1 MRLPIHSLPRSLRN
15 HIRLF
20 ISALVGLL
28 VVGALARFS
37 HLHVVTNLII
47 GWNVVAWL
55 YIASLGAMMLRST
68 QTTMRRRALTH
79 DEGPWV
85 MLVIV
90 ILAAVASLAAIV
102 VELANVKDLGGATRY
117 AHIGLAV
124 LTIVA
129 SWLFTHTSFALHY
142 AHNYYAAIGH
152 HSSVQH
158 AQHGNKQAESPQQEE
173 LTGGLIFPGN
183 DAPDYADF
191 LYLAGIIGTSAQ
203 TADVSFSS
211 KPMRRMALLHCLLAF
226 AFNTTLLALTINI
239 AASLLT

>member
-1 MRLPIHSLPRSLRN
+1 MHPPTSTIFSALRN

-20 ISALVGLL
+20 VSVAIGLL
-28 VVGALARFS
+28 VVQALAEFS
-37 HLHVVTNLII
+37 NLHQVTQLII

-55 YIASLGAMMLRST
+55 YIVSLGAMMLRST
-68 QTTMRRRALTH
+68 PETMRRRAITH

-85 MLVIV
+85 MLAIV

-102 VELANVKDLGGATRY
+102 AELANVKDLTGAARY
-117 AHIGLAV
+117 AHVGLAA

-129 SWLFTHTSFALHY
+129 SWLFTHISFALHY
-142 AHNYYAAIGH
+142 AHNYYAA
-152 HSSVQH
+152 SSAPKKHQ
-158 AQHGNKQAESPQQEE
+158 
-173 LTGGLIFPGN
+173 GGLIFPGE

-239 AASLLT
+239 AASLL

>member
-1 MRLPIHSLPRSLRN
+1 MRPPTSPIFSALRN

-20 ISALVGLL
+20 VSVVIGLL
-28 VVGALARFS
+28 VVWALAEFS
-37 HLHVVTNLII
+37 NLQQVTQLII

-55 YIASLGAMMLRST
+55 YIVSLGAMMLRST
-68 QTTMRRRALTH
+68 PETMRRRALTH

-85 MLVIV
+85 MLAIV

-102 VELANVKDLGGATRY
+102 AELANVTELTGAARY
-117 AHIGLAV
+117 AHVALAA

-129 SWLFTHTSFALHY
+129 SWLFTHISFALHY
-142 AHNYYAAIGH
+142 AHNYYAA
-152 HSSVQH
+152 SSAPKKHQ
-158 AQHGNKQAESPQQEE
+158 
-173 LTGGLIFPGN
+173 GGLIFPGE

-239 AASLLT
+239 AASLL

>member
-1 MRLPIHSLPRSLRN
+1 MQLPTSPISSALRN

-20 ISALVGLL
+20 VSVVIGLI
-28 VVGALARFS
+28 VVWALAELS
-37 HLHVVTNLII
+37 SLHLVTQLII

-55 YIASLGAMMLRST
+55 YIVSLGVMMLRST
-68 QTTMRRRALTH
+68 QGTMRRRALAH

-85 MLVIV
+85 MLAIV

-102 VELANVKDLGGATRY
+102 VELANVKDETGAVRY
-117 AHIGLAV
+117 THIGLVA

-129 SWLFTHTSFALHY
+129 SWLFTHISFALHY
-142 AHNYYAAIGH
+142 AHNYYAAMGRNSH
-152 HSSVQH
+152 TQRNDKSKENAPPQH
-158 AQHGNKQAESPQQEE
+158 
-173 LTGGLIFPGN
+173 LTGSLAGGLIFPGE

-203 TADVSFSS
+203 TADVSFCS
-211 KPMRRMALLHCLLAF
+211 KSMRRLALLHCLLAF

-239 AASLLT
+239 AASLL